1 MYSPFVIS
9 EFKTGLFT
17 YLEPWISPRDSF
29 SEAQNVFVN
38 RGVVFSR
45 EGLEPLSHRF
55 YSIRETSTTNS
66 LQVSLPTH
74 IPNSVEIYS
83 KDFLYVQNSDGS
95 FSLSIGNEK
104 LSITLDSSNLLSI
117 TFPSQAN
124 RELFISYAASG
135 SPIRAIIPFADQD
148 SDTYGH
154 LLVDDIG
161 LCLYSNGFRRSNLFV
176 DQLAFLFQPNITNFS
191 FSIPWQFDLSS
202 LSLSFYV
209 NGVETTLPYNNG
221 FTPEGPVKDID
232 FNETK
237 KTVSGSLLS
246 PASANDSIRFS
257 LFPSKI
263 FDHNPKQL
271 ISWDSSRNI
280 VVLSNGVD
288 RLVFFDISSQTLS
301 KPFLPITESALFSAT
316 NQIASAKQV
325 KFYKNRL
332 LLLNLQIENA
342 EGQNGRWKQSIRWS
356 APFLDQK
363 TIFSYWN
370 FVSDKSYGG
379 EYSPDTQSQAI
390 ACGEIRD
397 KLVVWFSEDVYSM
410 SFTGVAQNPFVFNK
424 INNSKYSSCPFS
436 STNLDTSTQIIGS
449 KGYLQ
454 SDGNSVSRLDLAI
467 PDFYQKIDFSH
478 SSKVQSFRFS
488 GEDNRVCS
496 IFPSFFSPDGECDSM
511 LVYNFVEN
519 TFSEYHWSSPKISCL
534 GHVHSEYVTLWSA
547 MKNVPLGSA
556 TRSFSSYYFN
566 SATRMPVAGGM
577 SGELYSIQGNSDWDI
592 SSKSYQNINWN
603 FKTCRLGP
611 FIQQGLASSFGFLDI
626 YFEGFGNNSPCSV
639 LLEIFSDG
647 RSSPSKTIQFQLA
660 APQKVQTFHRI
671 QLQISAQFIELKFSR
686 DPSSDSSSPLKL
698 LGLILWAEPG
708 GDIRNIPRLL

>member
-29 SEAQNVFVN
+29 SDAKNVYVN

-45 EGLEPLSHRF
+45 EGLDALSHRF
-55 YSIRETSTTNS
+55 YSIRATSSTNS
-66 LQVSLPTH
+66 LQVTLPTH

-83 KDFLYVQNSDGS
+83 RNFLYVQNPDGS
-95 FSLSIGNEK
+95 FSPSIGNET
-104 LSITLDSSNLLSI
+104 LTITLDASNLLSI

-124 RELFISYAASG
+124 RELFISYTALG
-135 SPIRAIIPFADQD
+135 SPIRAIIPFSDQD

-154 LLVDDIG
+154 LLVDDVG
-161 LCLYSNGFRRSNLFV
+161 LCLYSNGFRRPNLSV
-176 DQLAFLFQPNITNFS
+176 DQLAFLFQPNVTNFS
-191 FSIPWQFDLSS
+191 FKIPWDYDLSS
-202 LSLSFYV
+202 LALSFYV
-209 NGVETTLPYNNG
+209 AGKETILPYNNG
-221 FTPEGPVKDID
+221 FTPDGPVQSIA
-232 FNETK
+232 FNET
-237 KTVSGSLLS
+237 TQIVSGTLSSL
-246 PASANDSIRFS
+246 PAANDSIRFS
-257 LFPSKI
+257 LFPTKI
-263 FDHNPKQL
+263 FAHNPKQL
-271 ISWDSSRNI
+271 ASWDSSRNI
-280 VVLSNGVD
+280 IVISNGVD
-288 RLVFFDISSQTLS
+288 RLLFFDIASQTLS
-301 KPFLPITESALFSAT
+301 KPFLPITESALFSGI

-332 LLLNLQIENA
+332 LLLNIEIENA
-342 EGQNGRWKQSIRWS
+342 DTQNGRWKQSIRWS

-390 ACGEIRD
+390 SCGEIRD

-424 INNSKYSSCPFS
+424 INNSKYASCPFS

-467 PDFYQKIDFSH
+467 PDFYQKIDFSR
-478 SSKVQSFRFS
+478 SNKVQSFRFS

-496 IFPSFFSPDGECDSM
+496 IFPSFFSPNGECDSM

-519 TFSEYHWSSPKISCL
+519 TFSEYHWGSPKISCL
-534 GHVHSEYVTLWSA
+534 GHIHSEYVTLWSS
-547 MKNVPLGSA
+547 MKNVRLGSA

-566 SATRMPVAGGM
+566 SSTRIPVAGGM
-577 SGELYSIQGNSDWDI
+577 FGEIYSIDGNSDWDI
-592 SSKSYQNINWN
+592 SSKSYQKIPWD

-626 YFEGFGNNSPCSV
+626 YFEGFGKQDPCYVV
-639 LLEIFSDG
+639 LDIFSDG
-647 RSSPSKTIQFQLA
+647 RSSPSKSVTFQLA
-660 APQKVQTFHRI
+660 ADMKVQTFHRI
-671 QLQISAQFIELKFSR
+671 QLQISAQFIELKFSM